1 MRFSNTPEMDRLKE
15 IFKPYEEGCHLV
27 ENAPTEA
34 VEAKNRF
41 MELFEAEEKKAR
53 EFM

>member
-1 MRFSNTPEMDRLKE
+1 MRFSNTPEMDKLKN

-27 ENAPTEA
+27 EDAPQEA
-34 VEAKNRF
+34 VEAKKKF
-41 MELFEAEEKKAR
+41 MELFDAEMEKAR